1 MLAFCA
7 VTSCINLL
15 YMAHIRSSKNQCRL
29 GLFQTSTSSK
39 YHLDVAPFRVVLQ
52 RSTLTESLVA
62 LVILCTWY
70 HRSRPVIQVL
80 NVSISSSP
88 EYFSGADTLRFFIS
102 GIVWNS

>member
-1 MLAFCA
+1 MPAFCA

-15 YMAHIRSSKNQCRL
+15 YMARTRSSKNQCQF
-29 GLFQTSTSSK
+29 GLFQASTSFE

-62 LVILCTWY
+62 LVLLCTRY
-70 HRSRPVIQVL
+70 HQSRPVNQVS

-88 EYFSGADTLRFFIS
+88 EYFSGADTLRFFTS
-102 GIVWNS
+102 